1 MSDRA
6 LRLGTRGSALAM
18 AQSGL
23 TARKIEAANPGL
35 RVELKVIRT
44 TGDALPAAS
53 LPKTGGKGLF
63 TKEIEEAL
71 LAKEVDLAVHS
82 LKDLPTRFAEG
93 LMLAAVSLRADVR
106 DAWISSQGKSL
117 RDLDPGS
124 LVGTGSPRRKV
135 QILAMRPDLRVVEL
149 RGNVDTRLKKIREG
163 QVAAGVLAAAGLARL
178 GLSAEAH
185 SFFTVEEMLPAP
197 GQGFLALQC
206 RQDDLEIF
214 EILSK
219 DQDPASLREA
229 MAERA
234 FLDALGGGCQ
244 VPVAAYA
251 RVEGDWIGLKGL
263 VASADGAKVLKLDGR
278 GQDAKAVG
286 IDLAGR
292 MLALGAAGLLAA
304 GHEDNGSRES

>member
-1 MSDRA
+1 MSARV

-23 TARKIEAANPGL
+23 TARQIETVNPGL
-35 RVELKVIRT
+35 TVELKVIRT

-63 TKEIEEAL
+63 TKEIEDAL
-71 LAKEVDLAVHS
+71 LAREVDFAVHS

-106 DAWISSQGKSL
+106 DAWISFQGKSL
-117 RDLDPGS
+117 RELEPGS

-135 QILAMRPDLRVVEL
+135 QILSVRPDLRVVEF
-149 RGNVDTRLKKIREG
+149 RGNVDTRLRKIREG

-178 GLSAEAH
+178 GLSREAH
-185 SFFTVEEMLPAP
+185 SFFSVDEMLPAP

-206 RQDDLEIF
+206 RQDDEELF
-214 EILSK
+214 EILSR

-251 RVEGDWIGLKGL
+251 RSGGEGVMLKGL
-263 VASADGAKVLKLDGR
+263 VASADGAKVLKLELSGP
-278 GQDAKAVG
+278 DAKAVG
-286 IDLAGR
+286 TELAGK
-292 MLALGAAGLLAA
+292 MLALGAAELLAVR
-304 GHEDNGSRES
+304 HEGNGSRES